1 MIQTVD
7 NFYLSDLVY
16 KSKKDETEKYIT
28 DTKNY
33 YAFFDKNFSSND
45 KKVIGEKIDITLRD
59 YINPD
64 RYKNNTFFSFF
75 KDEEK
80 RDAKNKD
87 DLIISIKKSKNDKDE
102 DIYLAQTGN
111 YVGKFKWQDLEIDI
125 KSRFSN
131 VFLERMLNF
140 ANDIFLDDVS
150 ITGNKVDKS
159 FDISKYIIYY
169 MFVQNLEKAFLLGLP
184 KAYRSVSHHEMKL
197 KGKIDINKFIKCDI
211 PFQGKISS
219 VSREQKEI
227 QEIIDVLYKAIK
239 IIDKQSE
246 KNSTKE
252 NKISFTKNISHIK
265 THLKQHKS
273 NNYVSNET
281 IIKALKSKALQN
293 PIFAPYKKVLEYA
306 RFIINGNNIEE
317 KNGGNTKTYGFIINV
332 AELFEIYI
340 TKLLQKEFSDWR
352 VESPP
357 LRLYEEFGNSYL
369 YQRKIIPDI
378 VMIRD
383 NDVMVFDTKYKK
395 MKFTEIKGNGVDID
409 RCDFF
414 QINTYMSYY
423 QNHHN
428 KYNVKIG
435 GLLYPIEK
443 NDKNIKYSHSETW
456 FGNNETKFI
465 IDGID
470 LSKDSKIND
479 NEQQPFNIENII
491 EKEKDF
497 ILRIRNLLENTKEN
511 N

>member
-16 KSKKDETEKYIT
+16 KSKKDEIENYIKN
-28 DTKNY
+28 TKNY

-45 KKVIGEKIDITLRD
+45 KKIIGERIDISLKD
-59 YINPD
+59 YQDKKYP
-64 RYKNNTFFSFF
+64 NNTFFSFF

-80 RDAKNKD
+80 IKSKNED
-87 DLIISIKKSKNDKDE
+87 DLIISIKKNIDNDGKE
-102 DIYLAQTGN
+102 NYLAQTGN
-111 YVGKFKWQDLEIDI
+111 YVGKFVWQGLEIDI

-131 VFLERMLNF
+131 TFLERMLNF

-150 ITGNKVDKS
+150 ITGNKVDKD

-184 KAYRSVSHHEMKL
+184 KSYRSVEHHEMKL
-197 KGKIDINKFIKCDI
+197 KGKIDINKFIKYDI
-211 PFQGKISS
+211 PFAGKISS

-227 QEIIDVLYKAIK
+227 QEIIDVLYKAVK
-239 IIDKQSE
+239 IIDK
-246 KNSTKE
+246 KNKA
-252 NKISFTKNISHIK
+252 FLKNISHIK
-265 THLKQHKS
+265 THLKQYKS

-281 IIKALKSKALQN
+281 INKALKSKALQN

-317 KNGGNTKTYGFIINV
+317 KNDGKQETYGFIINV
-332 AELFEIYI
+332 AELFEIYV
-340 TKLLQKEFSDWR
+340 TKLLQKEFTDWS
-352 VESPP
+352 VESPKIE
-357 LRLYEEFGNSYL
+357 LYDTPKMF

-378 VMIRD
+378 VMIKD
-383 NDVMVFDTKYKK
+383 NDVLVFDTKYKK
-395 MKFTEIKGNGVDID
+395 MQMRDRYYQNGGDVD
-409 RCDFF
+409 RNDFF

-423 QNHHN
+423 QNHKD

-443 NDKNIKYSHSETW
+443 SFIENKNICHSETW
-456 FGNNETKFI
+456 FGNTNTKFI

-470 LSKDSKIND
+470 LSNLEKAKD
-479 NEQQPFNIENII
+479 NENKFAPISKREQKFINGI
-491 EKEKDF
+491 KE
-497 ILRIRNLLENTKEN
+497 LLN
-511 N
+511 